1 MCPKTSPKQEWSD
14 PVHIKISLLLFL
26 PYCFMGSHI
35 LFSRYFVR
43 DVQLFP
49 CCFDPSPTHI
59 QFKTQEGNSF
69 MTVKII
75 GNGACT
81 LTIKG
86 IFTIGELLLQKSI
99 LLLLLITLY
108 CKKFSYDKPWFNH
121 EKLPRELLRNSSV
134 SQRNQI
140 YRKKIS
146 RNFKGENPSNNFHK
160 DS

>member
-1 MCPKTSPKQEWSD
+1 
-14 PVHIKISLLLFL
+14 
-26 PYCFMGSHI
+26 MGSHI
-35 LFSRYFVR
+35 LLPRYFVR

-59 QFKTQEGNSF
+59 QFNTQEGNSF

-81 LTIKG
+81 LIIKG

-108 CKKFSYDKPWFNH
+108 CKKFSYDKPWFDH
-121 EKLPRELLRNSSV
+121 EKLPWEKFKLLRNSSV
-134 SQRNQI
+134 SQRNPI
-140 YRKKIS
+140 YRKKKWAGIS
-146 RNFKGENPSNNFHK
+146 KEKTHQITSTKIPNCQNVKQILSKPKVQFQA
-160 DS
+160 